1 MIISGYVKKVACL
14 FSMVSVVW
22 LHAALE
28 LSVRA
33 SGTKKIPLLLAT
45 VVPDAASGELLEV
58 SEVVKKDFE
67 FKNQFE
73 VMIENLSSNHVTK
86 STISDFSR
94 KGYPL
99 VLFLNKESNDTI
111 SWRLYQTKS
120 VTMMKG
126 KKYHKQGEL
135 ARGWGHGIADMVWP
149 ALTGSQGFFSTKIAY
164 CKEYRKNNMRPIKHI
179 YIADYDGS
187 HAQPLVT
194 TSSMSVAPRW
204 NRDKSRPL
212 LFYSECT
219 PSNVRLMAIDM
230 NKKKKI
236 VSNFDGLNMLPTFSQ
251 DGKKVVYCAS
261 RGDGSCHL
269 YYYDKDSFKK
279 LTHND
284 GNNISP
290 TLSDEGDKIFFCSDF
305 KTGRPQLY
313 CYDVQTAA
321 LEQLTE
327 GGYCTS
333 PTYCSSKNLLAYTK
347 IVDGQNQI
355 FVYDLTRKMHM
366 QVTFDNS
373 NKEECCWSP
382 CGTMLLFGTR
392 EKDKSRLVILD
403 VFSKQQRTVTAAQD
417 ICSYPAWSMMYQE
430 FPAIA

>member
-1 MIISGYVKKVACL
+1 MLVSGYVKKITCL
-14 FSMVSVVW
+14 FLLALIAS
-22 LHAALE
+22 LHAAVE
-28 LSVRA
+28 LNVRA
-33 SGTKKIPLLLAT
+33 SGSKKIPLLLAS
-45 VVPDAASGELLEV
+45 VVPDAASGHLLEIA
-58 SEVVKKDFE
+58 EVIKNDFE
-67 FKNQFE
+67 FRNQFE
-73 VMIENLSSNHVTK
+73 VSLEQLFAHHVTK
-86 STISDFSR
+86 NSIADLSR

-99 VLFLNKESNDTI
+99 VLFLSKEGDDAI
-111 SWRLYQTKS
+111 AWRLYQTKT

-126 KKYHKQGEL
+126 KKYYKQGEL

-149 ALTGSQGFFSTKIAY
+149 VLTGNQGFFSTKIAY
-164 CKEYRKNNMRPIKHI
+164 CKEQRKPGMRPIKHI
-179 YIADYDGS
+179 YVADYDGS
-187 HAQPLVT
+187 HAQPLVIT
-194 TSSMSVAPRW
+194 NSMSVAPRW
-204 NRDKSRPL
+204 NRDTKKPL

-230 NKKKKI
+230 NKRKKI

-305 KTGRPQLY
+305 KTGKPQLY
-313 CYDVQTAA
+313 CYDIQTAA
-321 LEQLTE
+321 LEQLTDS
-327 GGYCTS
+327 GYCTS
-333 PTYCSSKNLLAYTK
+333 PTYSSAKNLLAYTK
-347 IVDGQNQI
+347 IIDGQNQI
-355 FVYDLTRKMHM
+355 FVYDLNRKMHT
-366 QVTFDNS
+366 QLTFDNS

-382 CGTMLLFGTR
+382 CGTMLLFGMR

-403 VFSKQQRTVTAAQD
+403 MLTRQQHTVTAAQD
-417 ICSYPAWSMMYQE
+417 VCSYPAWSMMYQE